1 MVKKA
6 VPKGQLKR
14 IFTYMKQYKL
24 LMSISI
30 FFAMAFAIFEVF
42 STLYIEV
49 FVDTIKEA
57 VTTKDKSLYTL
68 ILISFQ
74 YIGVRSAKEIGEYF
88 FDILSGTTAGR
99 FVFDLRKDIYRKLN
113 ALPYKY
119 FSTTDKSQITSRFVN
134 DVDKLRELIES
145 LFQAVYYICVSLL
158 YIIIMFTRHV
168 KLTLIFILLVPSMLI
183 IIKAYGKRISFSGKK
198 MLEQLAIFHMTLKDY
213 LNGIRI
219 IKAYGTDRYEA
230 RKFKQDNIEYFNRFM
245 ENTRLNATFS
255 LLEGIVIL
263 LAAAIVSAYGGY
275 EVMKGTLG
283 MGAFVFIFSA
293 LGEIHE
299 SISDLIEMISATQ
312 TYLYASTRVFEL
324 IDSKVDSIQVDNPI
338 VLKNVEGKIEF
349 ENVKFKYQGAD
360 EYAIKG
366 ISFAVE
372 AGKSIAIVG
381 RSGSGKSTLANLL
394 LRLYEL
400 QEGCIKIDGVKL
412 EDVSLKDYRKQLGI
426 VPQDTY
432 LFYDTIY
439 KNITYGVD
447 NLTREQVEDAASK
460 AYVLEFVRK
469 LPEGLN
475 TFVGEE
481 GSSLSGGQKQRIS
494 IARALVRNPK
504 ILILDEATSAL
515 DAASEAIITS
525 TLMEVMKGKTSVII
539 THKIPMAM
547 KADSIIVM
555 DNGEIREHGTHDEL
569 MEIKGLYHSFYVQQ
583 FL

>member
-6 VPKGQLKR
+6 IPKGQLRR
-14 IFTYMKQYKL
+14 IFAYLKQYKL

-57 VTTKDKSLYTL
+57 VTSNDKSLYTL
-68 ILISFQ
+68 ILVSFQ

-99 FVFDLRKDIYRKLN
+99 FVFDLRKDIYKKLN
-113 ALPYKY
+113 TLPYKF
-119 FSTTDKSQITSRFVN
+119 FSTTDKSQITSRFIN
-134 DVDKLRELIES
+134 DADKLRELVES
-145 LFQAVYYICVSLL
+145 LFQAIYYICVSVL
-158 YIIIMFTRHV
+158 YIVIMFTRHV
-168 KLTLIFILLVPSMLI
+168 KLTLIFVLLVPSMLI
-183 IIKAYGKRISFSGKK
+183 IIKAYGKKISFSGKK
-198 MLEQLAIFHMTLKDY
+198 ILEQLAVFHMTLKDY
-213 LNGIRI
+213 LNGVRI
-219 IKAYGTDRYEA
+219 IKAYGTDKYEA

-263 LAAAIVSAYGGY
+263 IAAAIVSAYGGY
-275 EVMKGTLG
+275 EVMQGTLG

-299 SISDLIEMISATQ
+299 SISDLIEMISTTQ
-312 TYLYASTRVFEL
+312 TYLYSSSRVFEL
-324 IDSKVDSIQVDNPI
+324 IDSKVERIHTDEPFELKSI
-338 VLKNVEGKIEF
+338 EGKIEF

-366 ISFAVE
+366 VNFVVD
-372 AGKSIAIVG
+372 AGKSVAIVG

-394 LRLYEL
+394 LRLYDL
-400 QEGCIKIDGVKL
+400 QEGNIKIDGIKL
-412 EDVSLKDYRKQLGI
+412 DNISLKDYRKQLGI

-439 KNITYGVD
+439 KNIAYGVD
-447 NLTREQVEDAASK
+447 NLTREQVEEAASK

-515 DAASEAIITS
+515 DAASEAIVTS

-539 THKIPMAM
+539 THKITMAM
-547 KADSIIVM
+547 KADLIIVM
-555 DNGEIREHGTHDEL
+555 DNGEIREQGTHDEL